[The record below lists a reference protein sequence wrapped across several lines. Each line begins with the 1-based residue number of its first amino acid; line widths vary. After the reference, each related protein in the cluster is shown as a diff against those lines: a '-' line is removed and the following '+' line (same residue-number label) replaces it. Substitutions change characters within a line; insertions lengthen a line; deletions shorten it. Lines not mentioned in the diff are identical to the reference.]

1 MDLTLDADDLLQMII
16 VLLPLLCGQDTEVN
30 MTSLGPVLEAAF
42 AAAGIQGLNGTA
54 ANSAQ
59 RVGSDGP
66 SEHCDAALY
75 KAANGRMQTRRM

>member
-1 MDLTLDADDLLQMII
+1 MDADDLLQMII

-42 AAAGIQGLNGTA
+42 AAAGIKQLNATPA
-54 ANSAQ
+54 ISAQ

-66 SEHCDAALY
+66 PGHCEAAKY
-75 KAANGRMQTRRM
+75 KSTKPRL